1 MQKNL
6 NQILFHPV
14 SSNSNNRWMW
24 KLLTTVIHHLIGVT
38 IVLNIATACPALVII
53 EVPVGVGDGGELL
66 LVSAEPV
73 SA

>member
-1 MQKNL
+1 
-6 NQILFHPV
+6 
-14 SSNSNNRWMW
+14 MW